1 MMTPIS
7 GPFAESHDPTGTILP
22 SPAWHS
28 PFGKLDPRKCG
39 VPDDSVALTDL
50 ALVGSRELKSAI
62 RG

>member
-39 VPDDSVALTDL
+39 VPDDL
-50 ALVGSRELKSAI
+50 ALVGSRELNSAI